1 MVFNKYGVQ
10 VDRGGTLGVELECS
24 EYFILKMGLELNFER
39 QTAFG

>member
-10 VDRGGTLGVELECS
+10 VEGGKLGWARVLRED
-24 EYFILKMGLELNFER
+24 FILKMDLTLNFER